1 MAAAGRT
8 LDGQSGAAVMRE
20 STRVRVAHRQQEI
33 VLIDG
38 AQLAE
43 LMIDH
48 NLGISPMATYEVKK
62 IDTDYFTE

>member
-1 MAAAGRT
+1 MSRI
-8 LDGQSGAAVMRE
+8 DNK
-20 STRVRVAHRQQEI
+20 I

>member
-1 MAAAGRT
+1 VSRI
-8 LDGQSGAAVMRE
+8 DNK
-20 STRVRVAHRQQEI
+20 I